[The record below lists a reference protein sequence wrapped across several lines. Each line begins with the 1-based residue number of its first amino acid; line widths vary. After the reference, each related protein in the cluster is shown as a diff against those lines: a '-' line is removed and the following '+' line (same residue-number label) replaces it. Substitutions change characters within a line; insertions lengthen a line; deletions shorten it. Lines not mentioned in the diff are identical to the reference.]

1 MQKFKVTQSATDCV
15 TFRVH
20 HAETLMAQ
28 SLANVTAPLCA
39 FFLGLFFFNLQI
51 QMYLLCYSLVINTR
65 VSVIVVFA
73 CVHVFKKKILSLKM
87 YHSPSVYPF
96 LNECL
101 SNEVKVRC
109 YDWLFSII
117 AQVMQD

>member
-1 MQKFKVTQSATDCV
+1 MCLFFGFVFFKSTN
-15 TFRVH
+15 
-20 HAETLMAQ
+20 
-28 SLANVTAPLCA
+28 ANVLV
-39 FFLGLFFFNLQI
+39 
-51 QMYLLCYSLVINTR
+51 MLCYSLVINTR
-65 VSVIVVFA
+65 VCVIFVFA

-87 YHSPSVYPF
+87 YHSPSVYTF

>member
-1 MQKFKVTQSATDCV
+1 MQRFKVTQSATDCV

-28 SLANVTAPLCA
+28 SLANVAAPLCA
-39 FFLGLFFFNLQI
+39 FFFLGLFFLNLQM

-109 YDWLFSII
+109 YDWLF
-117 AQVMQD
+117 